1 MSIRNKLIIFTFFS
15 TFITLV
21 IVAISIDYVITDLYN
36 KNAKVE
42 IEHSYSNLLREL
54 DSLEKDTSNQ
64 SLYIA
69 ENKSVIAI
77 TNLVNRYQ
85 DKKTYQT
92 LIFNDEKK
100 KISQHLL
107 NQITLTKAEQS
118 SIYSKHGDLISYA
131 IHTENTIESGFISYE
146 NGAPLVLKQT
156 DKNQTWHKGTIP
168 ESIRLNIAPLN
179 EHVPFLPY
187 AGKIKYTSHEKKF
200 IAESSRIISRGN
212 RNSKTTLLG
221 IVKVRSSLNE
231 SFFQSA
237 SEDGHTKISLQLHSG
252 FLINPIKGLPP
263 IDDLDNKSSIHL
275 NNSPNTKVF
284 TVNNFYISSY
294 LWPTEQG
301 KNYILTTNSR
311 AGLVIALSETRY
323 ILMLIFII
331 TAALGFAFNIY
342 WLNRL
347 ISKPLNALTIK
358 ATSGNINHLPTFPVS
373 KGNDEISLL
382 GKVLNKMVDT
392 IRNRENQLLEN
403 KTQLNHTQK
412 LAKIGGWKF
421 NHKNNEILFSNE
433 IYSMLEEDKES
444 NPASQ
449 DLIKKHIYFDDIAKV
464 EKEFNYSIQHHM
476 PFDITHRIVD
486 ANGKIKT
493 VHVYS
498 ETLFD
503 EKGNPISTK
512 GTMQD
517 ISEQTIKDEQLRRT
531 QKLDAI
537 GKLTG
542 GVAHDFNNMLGV
554 ILGFAELLQDNPDT
568 TEKQKKYLSQIT
580 SAGMRAS
587 SLTSKLLAIS
597 RKDSDTATCVDI
609 NQVLLDEQIMLE
621 KTLTVRIKLNLKLPD
636 DLWTIWLEKNELED
650 AIMNMSINAMHAMP
664 SGGELTL
671 STQNTTL
678 SSIDIRNMEIPAGDY
693 VTLSITD
700 SGTGMTN
707 EILEKIFEPF
717 FTTKNEMGTGLGMSQ
732 VYGFVKRSH
741 GTIDIHSELGHGT
754 RITLYFPRYQNDTFA
769 DSYSSNEKE
778 DDIDLSGSSTLLV
791 VDDEKALRDLANDV
805 LSAKGYKV
813 LTAESAEEALKILD
827 SNHIDLVLSDVIMP
841 GIDGYELAKIIKE
854 RHPGIKIQII
864 SGYADIKD
872 PEILN
877 SSLYNNRLQK
887 PYTAEDLL
895 KTIKTHLF

>member
-15 TFITLV
+15 TFFTLV
-21 IVAISIDYVITDLYN
+21 VVAISIDYVINDLYN

-42 IEHSYSNLLREL
+42 IEHSYTNLLHEL
-54 DSLEKDTSNQ
+54 DALEKDISNQ
-64 SLYIA
+64 SLHLA
-69 ENKSVIAI
+69 EDKSIIAI

-85 DKKTYQT
+85 NKNIYQP
-92 LIFNDEKK
+92 LIFDEEKK
-100 KISQHLL
+100 KVSQHLL
-107 NQITLTKAEQS
+107 KQITLTKAEQS
-118 SIYSKHGDLISYA
+118 SIYSKQGDLISYA
-131 IHTENTIESGFISYE
+131 IHTKNTTESGFVTYE
-146 NGAPLVLKQT
+146 NGEPLVLKQT
-156 DKNQTWHKGTIP
+156 DKNPIWHKGSMP
-168 ESIRLNIAPLN
+168 ESIRLNIPPLN
-179 EHVPFLPY
+179 EQAPFLSY
-187 AGKIKYTSHEKKF
+187 AGKVKYISHKNKF
-200 IAESSRIISRGN
+200 IAKNSRIIY
-212 RNSKTTLLG
+212 RNNKNSDTTLLG
-221 IVKVRSSLNE
+221 IVTVHSALNE

-237 SEDGHTKISLQLHSG
+237 SENGHAKISLQLHNG
-252 FLINPIKGLPP
+252 FLINPITGLSP
-263 IDDLDNKSSIHL
+263 IDDLDKKSSIHL
-275 NNSPNTKVF
+275 SNTPNTKVF
-284 TVNNFYISSY
+284 TADDYYISSY
-294 LWPTEQG
+294 IWTTQQG

-311 AGLVIALSETRY
+311 SDLVIALSETRY
-323 ILMLIFII
+323 ILMLIFIL
-331 TAALGFAFNIY
+331 TAALGFALSTY

-358 ATSGNINHLPTFPVS
+358 ATSGNIGHLPTFPVS

-392 IRNRENQLLEN
+392 IRNRENQLIEN

-412 LAKIGGWKF
+412 LAKIGGWKLD
-421 NHKNNEILFSNE
+421 HKNNEMLFSDE
-433 IYSMLEEDKES
+433 IYSILKEDKES
-444 NPASQ
+444 NSASQ
-449 DLIKKHIYFDDIAKV
+449 ELIKKHIYFDDMEKI
-464 EKEFNYSIQHHM
+464 EKEFNYSMQHHI

-486 ANGKIKT
+486 AKGNIKT

-554 ILGFAELLQDNPDT
+554 ILGFAELLQDSPDT

-609 NQVLLDEQIMLE
+609 NQVLLEEQIMLE
-621 KTLTVRIKLNLKLPD
+621 KTLTVRIKLNLKLHD
-636 DLWTIWLEKNELED
+636 DLWTIWLEKDELED

-671 STQNTTL
+671 STQNATL
-678 SSIDIRNMEIPAGDY
+678 SSVDIRNMEIPAGDY
-693 VTLSITD
+693 VMLSITD

-717 FTTKNEMGTGLGMSQ
+717 FTTKDEMGTGLGMSQ

-741 GTIDIHSELGHGT
+741 GTIDVHSELGHGT
-754 RITLYFPRYQNDTFA
+754 RITLYFPRYLADDFTDTP
-769 DSYSSNEKE
+769 SSNKKV
-778 DDIDLSGSSTLLV
+778 DNIQLSGSSTILV
-791 VDDEKALRDLANDV
+791 VDDEEALRELANDI
-805 LSAKGYKV
+805 LSDKGYKV
-813 LTAESAEEALKILD
+813 LTAENGEEALETLQ
-827 SNHIDLVLSDVIMP
+827 SNDIDLVLSDVIMP
-841 GIDGYELAKIIKE
+841 EIDGYKLASVIE
-854 RHPGIKIQII
+854 ENYPEIKIQII
-864 SGYADIKD
+864 SGYADVKD
-872 PEILN
+872 QEILN
-877 SSLYNNRLQK
+877 SSLYIDRLQK
-887 PYTAEDLL
+887 PYTAEELL
-895 KTIKTHLF
+895 KKIKSHFD